1 MSSTSDKLSSLKE
14 KLRLLESNVCI
25 AEIKSNAIQKTRNSK
40 INEKLKLIKESQ
52 ENILTFSIRG
62 QYNVSFTKEFLLSTL
77 DNILI
82 TYTQNNTLTS
92 NPNQIYTLDFDSEIF
107 SHLIKILVYFQDK
120 PQDKSSKYPL
130 KIISNNSNNRYEID
144 LDLFKMEFE
153 SLFNG
158 NKFDDFVLAD
168 FK

>member
-1 MSSTSDKLSSLKE
+1 MSSTTDKLSSLKE

-25 AEIKSNAIQKTRNSK
+25 AEIKSNTIQKTRNSK

-62 QYNVSFTKEFLLSTL
+62 QYNVSFTKEFLISTL
-77 DNILI
+77 DNILL
-82 TYTQNNTLTS
+82 TYYQNNTS

-120 PQDKSSKYPL
+120 QKDKSSKYPL
-130 KIISNNSNNRYEID
+130 KMNSNNSTNLCEID
-144 LDLFKMEFE
+144 LLKLEFE
-153 SLFNG
+153 SFFNG
-158 NKFDDFVLAD
+158 NKFDDFVLVD
-168 FK
+168 Y